1 MLPMNTRK
9 KNSRKAKITQSATV
23 NNMACYSMTNSAL
36 LDKNVQEIWKSK
48 RRKIIS
54 TKNMQKE
61 ERQIISQ
68 FLQKCNQQFRGQ
80 ILHSLAVY
88 NSSDYKLKHFR
99 MIFFIAAA
107 IVL

>member
-1 MLPMNTRK
+1 
-9 KNSRKAKITQSATV
+9 
-23 NNMACYSMTNSAL
+23 MACYSMTNSAL
-36 LDKNVQEIWKSK
+36 FDKNVQEIWK

-68 FLQKCNQQFRGQ
+68 FLQKCNQQFREQ